1 MLVSEIDQYAI
12 DKVRERRKKL
22 KISQQALA
30 NELGVTRGFIGNV
43 ENPNYKDKYNLEHL
57 NSLAKILECSPKDFM
72 PENPL

>member
-1 MLVSEIDQYAI
+1 MLVSKIDQYVI
-12 DKVRERRKKL
+12 DNVRERRKKF

-57 NSLAKILECSPKDFM
+57 NSIAKIFQCAPKDFL
-72 PENPL
+72 PDHPL